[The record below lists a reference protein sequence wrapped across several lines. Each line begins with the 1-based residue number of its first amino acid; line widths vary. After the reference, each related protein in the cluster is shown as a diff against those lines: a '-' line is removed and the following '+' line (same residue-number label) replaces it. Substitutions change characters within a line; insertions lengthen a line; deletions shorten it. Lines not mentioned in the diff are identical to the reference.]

1 MKTTA
6 LFHGNVNYIQ
16 IRKAKTAGTSSGK
29 TLAMLCSKP
38 PAFRVFLWGLLP
50 SILLV
55 SCFKGDVQPLQVRTT
70 TPVVQPVTGMSAMH
84 AFLYRGV
91 FAATPGISISGQAKI
106 SLDSGRHLLLLDSF
120 SVSSGPDL
128 KVYLAKEYPPANFIN
143 LGALQRNSGPQLYPI
158 PAGVD
163 FSAYR
168 YVLIHCQQ
176 YNHLF
181 GYATLQ

>member
-1 MKTTA
+1 M
-6 LFHGNVNYIQ
+6 
-16 IRKAKTAGTSSGK
+16 
-29 TLAMLCSKP
+29 AMLCSKP

-50 SILLV
+50 GILLT
-55 SCFKGDVQPLQVRTT
+55 SCFKGDIQPLQVRTT
-70 TPVVQPVTGMSAMH
+70 TPVVQPITGMSVMP

-91 FAATPGISISGQAKI
+91 FAPTSGINISGQAKI

-143 LGALQRNSGPQLYPI
+143 LGALQRNSGSQLYPI
-158 PAGVD
+158 PAGID

>member
-1 MKTTA
+1 
-6 LFHGNVNYIQ
+6 
-16 IRKAKTAGTSSGK
+16 
-29 TLAMLCSKP
+29 MLCAKS
-38 PAFRVFLWGLLP
+38 PAFRYLLWGLLP

-55 SCFKGDVQPLQVRTT
+55 SCFKGDIQPLQVRTT
-70 TPVVQPVTGMSAMH
+70 IPVVQPVTGMTVMP

-91 FAATPGISISGQAKI
+91 FTAAPGISISGQAKI

-128 KVYLAKEYPPANFIN
+128 KVYLAKEYPPANYIN
-143 LGALQRNSGPQLYPI
+143 LGALQRNSGTQLYPI
-158 PAGVD
+158 PTGVD
-163 FSAYR
+163 FAAYR